1 MVYPF
6 SDHINANFGESRSD
20 GESSRRTITVP
31 QTGRVSRERDVGGG
45 GRGRKRK
52 AVRRPASGAKDS
64 KGKRRSSL
72 FNISLATS
80 FAPVEH
86 SKSLTSSLGRY
97 DGYGPFSWL
106 PIAGSGSTGGRPSCA
121 GPDVRVVLAFL
132 RETTVT
138 GVARVKD
145 KENNRLRLRRKYSL
159 EYSISHSCE
168 SNGAVAHRKIRS
180 TSIRRDS
187 SRRSRLLP

>member
-1 MVYPF
+1 M
-6 SDHINANFGESRSD
+6 
-20 GESSRRTITVP
+20 
-31 QTGRVSRERDVGGG
+31 
-45 GRGRKRK
+45 
-52 AVRRPASGAKDS
+52 SGAKDS

-106 PIAGSGSTGGRPSCA
+106 PIAGSGSTGERPSCA

-132 RETTVT
+132 RKTTVT
-138 GVARVKD
+138 FFTGTTMPGVARVED
-145 KENNRLRLRRKYSL
+145 KENNRLRRRRKYSL
-159 EYSISHSCE
+159 EYSISYSCK
-168 SNGAVAHRKIRS
+168 SNDAVAHRKIRS
-180 TSIRRDS
+180 TSLRRDS
-187 SRRSRLLP
+187 SRRSRLLS